1 MLDLRFFQLTH
12 TLLIVVDWKNHK
24 PHVALLG
31 IGRGVFVGKVLEQA
45 KEEESERN
53 REKERERERE
63 KERECMCVDIRHPAT

>member
-31 IGRGVFVGKVLEQA
+31 IGRGVFVGKVLERA
-45 KEEESERN
+45 KEEKSERN
-53 REKERERERE
+53 REKE
-63 KERECMCVDIRHPAT
+63 